1 MWILGDTVYI
11 YIWFFCITD
20 MKSNTNK
27 QFQGYVVHCK
37 GTAFRVE

>member
-1 MWILGDTVYI
+1 
-11 YIWFFCITD
+11 